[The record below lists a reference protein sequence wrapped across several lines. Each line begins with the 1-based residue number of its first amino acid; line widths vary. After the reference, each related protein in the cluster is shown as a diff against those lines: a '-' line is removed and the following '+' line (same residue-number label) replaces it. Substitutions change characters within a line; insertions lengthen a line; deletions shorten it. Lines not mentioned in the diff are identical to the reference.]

1 MLTIEEIQTR
11 LQDRNLSEV
20 ARRTELSYDT
30 VWRVA
35 RGHYTRVSYDVA
47 HKLSTYL
54 TTTG

>member
-35 RGHYTRVSYDVA
+35 RGYYTRVSYDVVNR
-47 HKLSTYL
+47 LSTYL